1 LTTKRVAIPE
11 NSNDELEQWDIEEE
25 AEKGKTY
32 TKRMGTDAI
41 LSILEKSKYVHSFC
55 KKICKTFFNHTQH
68 VISSPNE
75 IEFDHKICC
84 FRFLTK
90 RGSIRVM
97 HDTVLFVRFCSL
109 DSIANKTLL

>member
-1 LTTKRVAIPE
+1 MNLNNGISKKKQKKVKNTRNAWVQTQYFR
-11 NSNDELEQWDIEEE
+11 
-25 AEKGKTY
+25 
-32 TKRMGTDAI
+32 
-41 LSILEKSKYVHSFC
+41 ILEKLKFVHDFY

-90 RGSIRVM
+90 RGGIRKY
-97 HDTVLFVRFCSL
+97 
-109 DSIANKTLL
+109 A

>member
-41 LSILEKSKYVHSFC
+41 LSNFGKV
-55 KKICKTFFNHTQH
+55 KICAQ
-68 VISSPNE
+68 
-75 IEFDHKICC
+75 
-84 FRFLTK
+84 FL
-90 RGSIRVM
+90 
-97 HDTVLFVRFCSL
+97 
-109 DSIANKTLL
+109 